1 MSTPDERP
9 DADLQGRPD
18 DAEPQLNFRETF
30 ADAMRRTGLGKV
42 TPGEVPTGGALL
54 GAVGGVRGLIESI
67 VPGLGFLLIY
77 TISRNLLASVLIPV
91 ALAVVFLIARIVVKS
106 APTQALAGIVV
117 LAVSAVFAL
126 VTGKPENNFVFGM
139 IINSVSLLV
148 ILVTLIIRWPLVGV
162 IVGFLTNDP
171 TGWRGDRAKRRVLV
185 LATWLWAGLFAVRLL
200 VEVPLYLAEQT
211 TALGAARLITG
222 VPLYSVLLWVTWLL
236 VRAVFSRAETGE
248 DPQNAEGPHAIT

>member
-1 MSTPDERP
+1 MSEPE
-9 DADLQGRPD
+9 QRPD
-18 DAEPQLNFRETF
+18 DRGERNDSEEGTEPQLNFRETF

-42 TPGEVPTGGALL
+42 APGEVPTGGALL

-91 ALAVVFLIARIVVKS
+91 ALAVIFLIARIVAKS
-106 APTQALAGIVV
+106 APTQAFAGIVV

-148 ILVTLIIRWPLVGV
+148 ILISLAIRWPLVGV

-171 TGWRGDRAKRRVLV
+171 SGWRGDRAKRRVLV
-185 LATWLWAGLFAVRLL
+185 LSTWLWAGLFAVRLL
-200 VEVPLYLAEQT
+200 VEVPLYLAEET

-222 VPLYSVLLWVTWLL
+222 VPLYAVLLWVTWLL
-236 VRAVFSRAETGE
+236 VRAVFSRVEPDTTEPGAT
-248 DPQNAEGPHAIT
+248 EG